1 MCVAVDCVQTSA
13 NGHNEDLIMLISFHL
28 LTTFLLKLFG
38 LIQLILNLNSHQ
50 AGVITLSG

>member
-1 MCVAVDCVQTSA
+1 MCVAVHCVQTSA

-28 LTTFLLKLFG
+28 LTTFLLKLFL
-38 LIQLILNLNSHQ
+38 LIQLILNQSSHL